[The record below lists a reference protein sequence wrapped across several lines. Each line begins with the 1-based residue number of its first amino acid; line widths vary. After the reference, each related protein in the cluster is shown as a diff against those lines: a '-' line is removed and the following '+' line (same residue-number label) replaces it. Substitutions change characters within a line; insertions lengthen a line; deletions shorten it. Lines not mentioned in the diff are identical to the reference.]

1 MDKQTALAENT
12 IIFAAYLNGEDDW
25 AKNGDILMDARR
37 KYFLSRKKVKDKIF
51 FTSGIDSV
59 RCRYQI
65 DGGKPMKWEKE
76 VNGKPAE
83 AAQADAS
90 GNYTVICTDAS
101 GEIKKKIYFSRNN
114 LWQKTEYL
122 KNGFV
127 YTTLTSCYDGGSLT
141 IAVQH
146 EGGAPHILKP
156 FLNSAD
162 AEREIIASAQTSNG
176 EFFFAMPQQEDK
188 PDQKSDGEVIKRKG
202 FFFDSS
208 LIYGDFTTL
217 NIKKGERIE
226 KTEKVKEN
234 KENKESKEVKENNP
248 KRTDDKNNSAKSDAA
263 ANKQTE
269 NSNPKAAPEK
279 TAAAAERK
287 ESGEDKG
294 GDKNGDGDDN
304 GGETSD
310 GHIKPQYPN
319 QSALKPT
326 KIVTDSKKDKY
337 YYFGAVDKNG
347 SRSGSGITLTQ
358 KGAVVYGGGYE
369 KDERSGTGA
378 QFYKNG
384 KLSFVGKFSGDK
396 KNGFGISI
404 LNDGSLSVGSFEN
417 DRKKSAA
424 ARFTDSGEL
433 LSVMCYKNDS
443 VHGAA
448 ITVDSDNGGL
458 TVQKC
463 DNGKLKNPAT
473 VLDECG
479 NIVYNGE
486 ITDGKFCGQGRLF
499 NKNGTIK
506 YIGEFK
512 DNLQNGS
519 GVLYLDD
526 NSFISGEFLN
536 GQIKGEATH
545 RLSSGEIIY
554 KGEFKDGVYSG
565 HGTIYNPDGSSYS
578 AEFENGREKGA
589 ISVYSKTGELL
600 YKGELKNGEYN
611 GSGVL
616 YENGEKIYEGGFA
629 DGKRSGMGREYSDN
643 LCEYMGS
650 FDGGRRSGFG
660 ISYKSGSA
668 EYSGFW
674 NKDKFDGCGVL
685 HDFENNLDIAGNFSG
700 GEPNGRI
707 NIIKEKKL
715 VRECIYESGK
725 CVYMREYDEN
735 GSVVYEGSADGF
747 AREGMG
753 CSYTKY
759 GEKIF
764 EGIFKFGE
772 PYKAMRVI
780 PKRLEQLEFCDK
792 LKSTPYNN
800 YDKPPVFVSEQLLD
814 KGIYSGSLKN
824 DKPCGSGTMLYTD
837 HRYTGGFKDGK
848 PCGDGILYFG
858 DGKEISGEFAES
870 ASADTSTV
878 EFADAVYYLISD
890 GDTK

>member
-1 MDKQTALAENT
+1 MDKQTAIAENT
-12 IIFAAYLNGEDDW
+12 IVFAAYLNGEDDW

-65 DGGKPMKWEKE
+65 GGGKPMKWEKE

-83 AAQADAS
+83 SVEPDTS
-90 GNYTVICTDAS
+90 GNYMVICTDAS
-101 GEIKKKIYFSRNN
+101 GEIKKKIYFLRNN
-114 LWQKTEYL
+114 LWQKTEYI
-122 KNGFV
+122 KNGV
-127 YTTLTSCYDGGSLT
+127 VDTTLTSCSDGGSIA

-146 EGGAPHILKP
+146 SGDVPHILKP
-156 FLNSAD
+156 FLSSVD
-162 AEREIIASAQTSNG
+162 SEREIIATAQTSSG
-176 EFFFAMPQQEDK
+176 EFFFAMPQQADK
-188 PDQKSDGEVIKRKG
+188 SEQKTEEEVIKRKG
-202 FFFDSS
+202 FFFDTS
-208 LIYGDFTTL
+208 LIYGGFTTL

-226 KTEKVKEN
+226 KTEKIKEN
-234 KENKESKEVKENNP
+234 KENNEIKENNS
-248 KRTDDKNNSAKSDAA
+248 KRLEDKSNTAKSEAA

-269 NSNPKAAPEK
+269 TKFQNTASENATVTAEK
-279 TAAAAERK
+279 K
-287 ESGEDKG
+287 ENGEDKG
-294 GDKNGDGDDN
+294 GDKSGESDENS
-304 GGETSD
+304 GETPD
-310 GHIKPQYPN
+310 GHIYTQPQNP
-319 QSALKPT
+319 STLKPT
-326 KIVTDSKKDKY
+326 KIITDSKKEKY

-347 SRSGSGITLTQ
+347 NRSGSGITLTQ
-358 KGAVVYGGGYE
+358 KGAVLYSGGYE

-384 KLSFVGKFSGDK
+384 KLSFVGKFSEDK
-396 KNGFGISI
+396 KNGFGISV

-417 DRKKSAA
+417 DRKKSVA

-433 LSVMCYKNDS
+433 LSVMCYKDDS
-443 VHGAA
+443 ACGAA
-448 ITVDSDNGGL
+448 ITVDVESGGL

-463 DNGKLKNPAT
+463 TGGKPKNLVT
-473 VLDECG
+473 VLDAYG
-479 NIVYNGE
+479 NIIYNGE
-486 ITDGKFCGQGRLF
+486 MTDGKFCGQGRLF

-506 YIGEFK
+506 YIGEFE
-512 DNLQNGS
+512 DNLQNGI

-565 HGTIYNPDGSSYS
+565 HGTIYNPDGSFYS
-578 AEFENGREKGA
+578 AEFENGSEKGA
-589 ISVYSKTGELL
+589 MSVYTKTGELL
-600 YKGELKNGEYN
+600 YRGELKNGEYN

-616 YENGEKIYEGGFA
+616 YKNGEKIYEGGFA
-629 DGKRSGMGREYSDN
+629 DGKRSGMGREYRDN

-650 FDGGRRSGFG
+650 FDGGGRSGFG
-660 ISYKSGSA
+660 ISYNGASA

-674 NKDKFDGCGVL
+674 NNDKYDGCGVL
-685 HDFENNLDIAGNFSG
+685 HNFENNLDLAGNFSG

-707 NIIKEKKL
+707 NVIRERKL
-715 VRECIYESGK
+715 IRECIFNCGK
-725 CVYMREYDEN
+725 CVYMREYDES
-735 GSVVYEGSADGF
+735 GAVVYEGSADGF
-747 AREGMG
+747 VREGMG
-753 CSYTKY
+753 CSYSKY

-780 PKRLEQLEFCDK
+780 PKKLEQLEFCDK
-792 LKSTPYNN
+792 LKATPYNN
-800 YDKPPVFVSEQLLD
+800 YDRPPVFVSEQLLG

-837 HRYTGGFKDGK
+837 HRYTGNFKDGK
-848 PCGDGILYFG
+848 PCGSGILYFG
-858 DGKEISGEFAES
+858 DGKEISGEFLKE
-870 ASADTSTV
+870 ASADTSAV
-878 EFADAVYYLISD
+878 EFADAVYYLISS
-890 GDTK
+890 GDTE